1 MALTATIVYVDANS
15 AIYKVE
21 NTGSPLGT
29 SVDITMTG
37 AATPDLVTD
46 GANNSFTG
54 QGFGGRLKQVARAGL
69 DGLGSQAAAGW
80 TQAEARD
87 LLFSDGSTLAG
98 GPLMPRAKCFLT
110 ERAGVNSTSRSGPA
124 VGVHCSARTATPAS
138 RTCTCSSS
146 TRSRPDLGLG
156 LLDVDG
162 APTGAVW
169 RFRLPDQ
176 AAAAAQPQ
184 KALQRP
190 RAPTPLAQDLE
201 DQRIVPHREDL
212 LVGLVDLRL
221 GNVGASDG
229 TM

>member
-37 AATPDLVTD
+37 AATLDLVTD

-110 ERAGVNSTSRSGPA
+110 ERAGVNFDIEVEADVA
-124 VGVHCSARTATPAS
+124 VGVPLLRLIATATPGVAYLHVQLKHS
-138 RTCTCSSS
+138 I
-146 TRSRPDLGLG
+146 
-156 LLDVDG
+156 
-162 APTGAVW
+162 AP
-169 RFRLPDQ
+169 
-176 AAAAAQPQ
+176 
-184 KALQRP
+184 
-190 RAPTPLAQDLE
+190 
-201 DQRIVPHREDL
+201 
-212 LVGLVDLRL
+212 
-221 GNVGASDG
+221 
-229 TM
+229 